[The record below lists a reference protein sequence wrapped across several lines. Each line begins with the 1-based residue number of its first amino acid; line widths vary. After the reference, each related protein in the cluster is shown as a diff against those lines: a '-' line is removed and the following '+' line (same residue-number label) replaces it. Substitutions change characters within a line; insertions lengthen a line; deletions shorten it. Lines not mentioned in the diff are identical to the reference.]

1 MSAVK
6 TTVTM
11 VSNKL
16 TELGGV
22 VLIFA
27 GMLTVGYLTQDDRFG
42 FIVPLL
48 FVMNMGVGISGM
60 GLLALSKPKLAPVG
74 GVVAIAL
81 SVTTFHLIWS
91 APLWIVPTAVGGV
104 LCIVGPISARFVR
117 PRISGS
123 GSGS

>member
-1 MSAVK
+1 
-6 TTVTM
+6 M

-27 GMLTVGYLTQDDRFG
+27 GMLTVGYLTQNDRFG
-42 FIVPLL
+42 FIVPIL

-74 GVVAIAL
+74 GIVAMVL
-81 SVTTFHLIWS
+81 SVTTFYLIWS
-91 APLWIVPTAVGGV
+91 APLWILPTVIGGV
-104 LCIVGPISARFVR
+104 LCIVGPVSARFLRLR
-117 PRISGS
+117 PSGS